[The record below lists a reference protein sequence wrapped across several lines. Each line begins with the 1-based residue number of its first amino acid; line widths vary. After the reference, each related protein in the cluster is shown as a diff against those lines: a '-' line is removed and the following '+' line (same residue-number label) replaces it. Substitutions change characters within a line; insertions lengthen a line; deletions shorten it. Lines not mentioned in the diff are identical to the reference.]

1 MWRVSLALDRCAK
14 VPSCATSR
22 HVTSALLSPG
32 VPLVKPALSTDRR
45 STPLLQSQIGAV
57 AAHDGVG
64 QIEPRVGLREV
75 QSLVR
80 AAALLARERAGRDHA
95 RERERVAGELGQP
108 LLCALEPG

>member
-1 MWRVSLALDRCAK
+1 MWRGSLALDRRATA
-14 VPSCATSR
+14 PSWATSR

-64 QIEPRVGLREV
+64 QIELGVGLREA
-75 QSLVR
+75 QPLVC
-80 AAALLARERAGRDHA
+80 AAAPLAGERAGRDHA
-95 RERERVAGELGQP
+95 RERERV
-108 LLCALEPG
+108 